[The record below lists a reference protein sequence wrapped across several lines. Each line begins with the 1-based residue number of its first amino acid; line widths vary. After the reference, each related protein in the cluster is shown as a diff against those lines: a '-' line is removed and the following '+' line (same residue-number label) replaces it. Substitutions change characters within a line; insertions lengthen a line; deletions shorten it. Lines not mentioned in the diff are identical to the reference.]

1 MGSGEGEKRPTKAT
15 AFARNHGERAERET
29 TMIRAVPSI
38 SIHPRRVAFYL
49 AAEES
54 FSPFHR
60 RSHIHPSIGYTVHCS
75 RPLGRPATSEKKGR
89 SPPCVNELN
98 SQPTNPYRR
107 V

>member
-1 MGSGEGEKRPTKAT
+1 
-15 AFARNHGERAERET
+15 
-29 TMIRAVPSI
+29 MIRAVPSI

-54 FSPFHR
+54 FFPFPPAVT
-60 RSHIHPSIGYTVHCS
+60 HPSMTIHRLHYIAA
-75 RPLGRPATSEKKGR
+75 GRPAGRRATSEKKGR